1 MPSAIDTA
9 IFTHMHTDHITDVPD
24 FLFLRWTSG
33 ATRPLRVYGPEG
45 TREMMDGFMMALRR
59 DIHFRQEHHGDK
71 LHPAGIQVE
80 VTEVPVTPSPE
91 KFLSLD
97 GLSVE
102 SFEVNHF
109 PVVPAFGY
117 RLQFDGRTL
126 VMSGDTTFCE
136 SLLHASQGADVLV
149 CEALNVAMLEE
160 RRTFLKAIG
169 RDLQAALFGDVP
181 SYHIPT
187 AEVARLAASAGIG
200 KLVLTHLIPPIP
212 NDGPDVQAFVSG
224 MSDIYAGPIH
234 VARDAE
240 RIAVESRGGAS

>member
-1 MPSAIDTA
+1 
-9 IFTHMHTDHITDVPD
+9 V
-24 FLFLRWTSG
+24 
-33 ATRPLRVYGPEG
+33 
-45 TREMMDGFMMALRR
+45 
-59 DIHFRQEHHGDK
+59 
-71 LHPAGIQVE
+71 
-80 VTEVPVTPSPE
+80 
-91 KFLSLD
+91 
-97 GLSVE
+97 
-102 SFEVNHF
+102 
-109 PVVPAFGY
+109 
-117 RLQFDGRTL
+117 L

-200 KLVLTHLIPPIP
+200 KLVLTHLIPPIS

-240 RIAVESRGGAS
+240 RIPIERRGGAS